1 MPDKPSVYPRI
12 RLRLM
17 LENLRHSP
25 TIFLHK
31 TSFSIF
37 TITKDKS
44 LKPWKHGGVAQLGEH
59 LLCKQGVRG
68 SIPLISTS
76 RQVAARCVRKGNPE
90 RTAPKLRSVA
100 QVVRARA

>member
-1 MPDKPSVYPRI
+1 MDLVFRIGYRQTPAQSASIWFVVQFSVTWQKLGRQKNP
-12 RLRLM
+12 
-17 LENLRHSP
+17 
-25 TIFLHK
+25 
-31 TSFSIF
+31 
-37 TITKDKS
+37 
-44 LKPWKHGGVAQLGEH
+44 GGVAQLGEH

-100 QVVRARA
+100 QVDRARA